1 MAADQTSR
9 DLVARYVRALHERDL
24 DTIQSLQHADF
35 VEDYPQ
41 SGERIRGRRDWRA
54 IYENYPGGL
63 VGVADVSKD
72 RVIGGEDRW
81 LMGPTFTM
89 VRLSGEGDMHTAILK
104 LRYPDESEWYMVSF
118 MELRDGLVLKAT
130 TFFAETFEPPEWRA
144 QWIEPMPDEA
154 RDR

>member
-1 MAADQTSR
+1 LAADQTSR

-24 DTIQSLQHADF
+24 DTIQTLQHADF

-63 VGVADVSKD
+63 VGAADVSKD

-104 LRYPDESEWYMVSF
+104 LRYPDESQWYMVSF

-154 RDR
+154 RES